1 MFHVTFKVDG
11 QPRGK
16 GRPRFA
22 RRGAF
27 VSTYT
32 DAKTVAYED
41 TVRQAAKKSMGSSE
55 PLKTALDAF
64 IYLSFAVPLS
74 YSKKRKEACLN
85 GSERHTKKPDID
97 NVVKAVLDGCD
108 KVIFENDCQIVNLF
122 VTKKYGEPCVE
133 VLIRETE

>member
-41 TVRQAAKKSMGSSE
+41 TIRQAAQKSMGSSE

-64 IYLSFAVPLS
+64 VYISLGIPLS
-74 YSKKRKEACLN
+74 HSKKRTLDCLN
-85 GSERHTKKPDID
+85 GVEKAIKKPDAD
-97 NVVKAVLDGCD
+97 NVAKSVLDACNN
-108 KVIFENDCQIVNLF
+108 VIFVSDSQIVNLF
-122 VTKKYGEPCVE
+122 VAKRYGEPHVE